1 MDKIAQDSQYRQR
14 MMAYSEHHGVEE
26 TANRYHVC
34 RKTVWKWSKRW
45 DGTAKSLEEKSRRP
59 KSSPR
64 KQKPWEIELVKRMRK
79 KYGEDLLLGYQKARE
94 KGYKRSY
101 GCFKRTAEKE
111 IPLKKKAPKRKNKPY
126 QRASYPGQKVQIDVK
141 YVPSYCVAD
150 GRKYYQYT
158 AKDECTRW
166 TYREMYEEHN
176 TYSSQQF
183 LLSLVE
189 HAPFMIRAKDECTR
203 WTYREMYE
211 EHSTYSSQQF
221 LLSLVEHAPFMI
233 REVQTDNGSEFT
245 KRLMSNDPND
255 KTLFEQELERMGII
269 YHRIRPATPRHNG
282 KVERQ
287 HRIDE
292 MRFYRHMRMY
302 SLEDGRRQLARYQR
316 QSNNIIMTCL
326 GMRSPNQVLQ
336 LYLDAM

>member
-79 KYGEDLLLGYQKARE
+79 KYGKDLLLGYQKARE

-189 HAPFMIRAKDECTR
+189 HAPFMIR
-203 WTYREMYE
+203 
-211 EHSTYSSQQF
+211 
-221 LLSLVEHAPFMI
+221 
-233 REVQTDNGSEFT
+233 EVQTDNGSEFT

-287 HRIDE
+287 HRTDE
-292 MRFYRHMRMY
+292 MRFYRQMRMY

-316 QSNNIIMTCL
+316 QSNNNIMTCL
-326 GMRSPNQVLQ
+326 GMRSPNQVLH

>member
-59 KSSPR
+59 KSSRR

-150 GRKYYQYT
+150 GKKYYQYT
-158 AKDECTRW
+158 
-166 TYREMYEEHN
+166 
-176 TYSSQQF
+176 
-183 LLSLVE
+183 
-189 HAPFMIRAKDECTR
+189 AKDECTR

>member
-14 MMAYSEHHGVEE
+14 MITYSEHHGVEE

-79 KYGEDLLLGYQKARE
+79 KYVEDLLLGYQKARE

-150 GRKYYQYT
+150 GKKYYQYT
-158 AKDECTRW
+158 
-166 TYREMYEEHN
+166 
-176 TYSSQQF
+176 
-183 LLSLVE
+183 
-189 HAPFMIRAKDECTR
+189 AKDECTR

-316 QSNNIIMTCL
+316 QSNNNIMTCL

>member
-79 KYGEDLLLGYQKARE
+79 KYGKDLLLGYQKARE

-189 HAPFMIRAKDECTR
+189 HAPFMIR
-203 WTYREMYE
+203 
-211 EHSTYSSQQF
+211 
-221 LLSLVEHAPFMI
+221 
-233 REVQTDNGSEFT
+233 EVQTDNGSEFT

-287 HRIDE
+287 HRTDE
-292 MRFYRHMRMY
+292 MRFYRQMRMY

-316 QSNNIIMTCL
+316 QSNKNIMTCL
-326 GMRSPNQVLQ
+326 GMRSPNQVLH

>member
-166 TYREMYEEHN
+166 TYREMYEEH
-176 TYSSQQF
+176 
-183 LLSLVE
+183 
-189 HAPFMIRAKDECTR
+189 
-203 WTYREMYE
+203 
-211 EHSTYSSQQF
+211 STYSSQQF

-255 KTLFEQELERMGII
+255 KTLFEQELERIGII

-316 QSNNIIMTCL
+316 QSNNNIMTCL

>member
-79 KYGEDLLLGYQKARE
+79 KYGKDLLLGYQKARE

-189 HAPFMIRAKDECTR
+189 HAPFMIR
-203 WTYREMYE
+203 
-211 EHSTYSSQQF
+211 
-221 LLSLVEHAPFMI
+221 
-233 REVQTDNGSEFT
+233 EVQTDNGSEFT

-287 HRIDE
+287 HRTDE
-292 MRFYRHMRMY
+292 MRFYRQMRMY
-302 SLEDGRRQLARYQR
+302 SLEDGRRQLARYQH
-316 QSNNIIMTCL
+316 QSNNNIMTCL
-326 GMRSPNQVLQ
+326 GIRSPNQVLQ

>member
-59 KSSPR
+59 KSNPR

-79 KYGEDLLLGYQKARE
+79 KYGKDLLLGYQKARE

-189 HAPFMIRAKDECTR
+189 HAPFMIR
-203 WTYREMYE
+203 
-211 EHSTYSSQQF
+211 
-221 LLSLVEHAPFMI
+221 
-233 REVQTDNGSEFT
+233 EVQTDNGSEFT

-316 QSNNIIMTCL
+316 QSNNNIMTCL